1 MNPILT
7 KALQSVSSNIN
18 PSTGLGHPS
27 DMLNTTR
34 WLGEAI
40 RQMERPD
47 HPDDVAAYLQN
58 LGRIGPEAARDV
70 AVIYEALWCYIK
82 NQTPHGH

>member
-1 MNPILT
+1 MNPNLAQ
-7 KALQSVSSNIN
+7 ALQKVSNNIN

-27 DMLNTTR
+27 DMLTTTK

-40 RQMERPD
+40 HGMEVAD
-47 HPDDVAAYLQN
+47 HPDEVATYLQN
-58 LGRIGPEAARDV
+58 LGRISSEAARDV

-82 NQTPHGH
+82 GQTPYGS